1 MASNPLSLYNNAPSN
16 PLSLY
21 NNALRKDVLSSSLDD
36 QIAPELS
43 DMILGKAPPVYSDPN
58 ELFASTYFT
67 ESMERLV
74 SDISANIDQDKG
86 LTIPLFSLFGGGKT
100 HSLIMLYHAF
110 RNPQMAEK
118 FGLHVI
124 DGVKVIGIG
133 GKDANTAP
141 SPADSKEVKTLWG
154 YIAKQ
159 LGKYELISQYD
170 RDMMTPTTDKLE
182 ELFGGEKVLIL
193 FDEMVWYLSRLR
205 GTLYDN
211 YYRQCLNFFEALA
224 NVTTKMPVVFVVT
237 IAAEYKDSKVL
248 AESGYEAVAEELS
261 KRILRVGSVYKAPI
275 ETETDLASV
284 LKKRIFERINDS
296 VIPDLV
302 RRYSELAERFKQY
315 VNDKIVQELPLTY
328 PFHPL
333 YVSALRSLVE
343 NHKGLQRT
351 RDALKITRKVVRKL
365 WNYKPPRSVVLPSDI
380 DVSDGEI
387 KLMLVKDYPDYD
399 SVLEEMKRSTKVLA
413 IYSMLASYVF
423 LRTFYYKLGLDVSG
437 NLAAALPDS
446 REVVTS
452 AVDPVYLNE
461 LKQTPSDLGG
471 YLDDMLN
478 GTQNPDHI
486 VPFLISNKDRY
497 WFTFYFDPKTKCK
510 SDRDKVPTAE
520 AEDWLKRII
529 IGLAETSPEDLEKR
543 SRKTSPNVGFL
554 KLYTSV
560 VSDLDKLIEADE
572 RSYTLV
578 IIDKPACPSCT
589 DDSQIKDSIRRFIY
603 SVAPGGSP
611 RRYSNTIAVMFSLS
625 KEWVRQKMLDYAKEY
640 LACDRLDV
648 SQYYKEEVLRNVARK
663 MISDY
668 MTSLRNMVYALVFQ
682 YYDRLAFPDGRNEV
696 KIVSLTSGEK
706 ILMGEAW
713 STLVNEKVVTDDAS
727 SFEYLEY
734 FLKNNVGIQKI
745 EGMTFSQLRD
755 MFYAN
760 SLLPWVSDDGL
771 RKALID
777 GVTTRKIGLQTG
789 SRIYFKAP
797 DSNIKIDDSTLI
809 ISAEEAAQR
818 EIEELIKQERVMQE
832 GDRVIREYCVV
843 VTQDGT
849 EIPIDSLMGR
859 QDWLS
864 VYVTGRIEWRKEE
877 KEEGVE
883 IMAPTLVQGL
893 EGEEKSVGITV
904 KKVGNF
910 SDKVSL
916 EASEGT
922 IEPKEGVPPFDAVLK
937 VRLERPTTVTIA
949 AKYGDK
955 TKTHAIQL
963 QIEKKEEEP
972 LLSSVSTTTQITEID
987 ILKPDANLP
996 DILGKFRQIIGVKE
1010 VEGELIL
1017 ENPGKVTV
1025 VVRPAKMKLDDFATF
1040 LRAQLSLIGS
1050 LSARISGSLRVK
1062 ISEFKR
1068 IEEGSVNSINE
1079 LISKGVIAVRGK
1091 REGQ

>member
-1 MASNPLSLYNNAPSN
+1 
-16 PLSLY
+16 
-21 NNALRKDVLSSSLDD
+21 
-36 QIAPELS
+36 
-43 DMILGKAPPVYSDPN
+43 
-58 ELFASTYFT
+58 
-67 ESMERLV
+67 
-74 SDISANIDQDKG
+74 
-86 LTIPLFSLFGGGKT
+86 
-100 HSLIMLYHAF
+100 
-110 RNPQMAEK
+110 
-118 FGLHVI
+118 
-124 DGVKVIGIG
+124 
-133 GKDANTAP
+133 
-141 SPADSKEVKTLWG
+141 
-154 YIAKQ
+154 
-159 LGKYELISQYD
+159 
-170 RDMMTPTTDKLE
+170 
-182 ELFGGEKVLIL
+182 
-193 FDEMVWYLSRLR
+193 
-205 GTLYDN
+205 
-211 YYRQCLNFFEALA
+211 
-224 NVTTKMPVVFVVT
+224 
-237 IAAEYKDSKVL
+237 
-248 AESGYEAVAEELS
+248 
-261 KRILRVGSVYKAPI
+261 
-275 ETETDLASV
+275 
-284 LKKRIFERINDS
+284 
-296 VIPDLV
+296 
-302 RRYSELAERFKQY
+302 
-315 VNDKIVQELPLTY
+315 LPLTY

-333 YVSALRSLVE
+333 YVFALRSLVE

-351 RDALKITRKVVRKL
+351 RDALKLTRKAVRKL

-399 SVLEEMKRSTKVLA
+399 SVLEEIKRSTKA
-413 IYSMLASYVF
+413 IYSMLASYIF

-461 LKQTPSDLGG
+461 LKQTPSDLRG

-478 GTQNPDHI
+478 GTQNPDHM

-529 IGLAETSPEDLEKR
+529 IGLAEDLEKR
-543 SRKTSPNVGFL
+543 SRKTSPDVGFL
-554 KLYTSV
+554 KLYPSV

-572 RSYTLV
+572 PSYTLV
-578 IIDKPACPSCT
+578 IIDKPACASCT
-589 DDSQIKDSIRRFIY
+589 DDGQIKDSIRRFIY
-603 SVAPGGSP
+603 SVSPGGSP
-611 RRYSNTIAVMFSLS
+611 RRYSNTIAVMFSSLS
-625 KEWVRQKMLDYAKEY
+625 KEGMRQNMLDYAKEY

-648 SQYYKEEVLRNVARK
+648 SQYYKEEVLRNFARK
-663 MISDY
+663 MISEY
-668 MTSLRNMVYALVFQ
+668 MTSLRNEVYNLVLQ

-696 KIVSLTSGEK
+696 KIVSLTSEEK
-706 ILMGEAW
+706 TLMGEAW
-713 STLVNEKVVTDDAS
+713 SYLVKEGKVVTDDKIN
-727 SFEYLEY
+727 FEYLEY
-734 FLKNNVGIQKI
+734 YLKNNVGIKI

-755 MFYAN
+755 MFYTN

-777 GVTTRKIGLQTG
+777 GVTTRKIGLQTR
-789 SRIYFKAP
+789 SRIYFKAW

-818 EIEELIKQERVMQE
+818 EIEDLIKQEKVVQE
-832 GDRVIREYCVV
+832 GDRVIREYYVV

-849 EIPIDSLMGR
+849 EIPIASLMGR

-864 VYVTGRIEWRKEE
+864 VYVTGRIEERKEE

-883 IMAPTLVQGL
+883 IMAPTQAQGL
-893 EGEEKSVGITV
+893 EGEEMSVSITV

-910 SDKVSL
+910 SGKVSL
-916 EASEGT
+916 EASEGA

-937 VRLERPTTVTIA
+937 VRPERSTAVTVV

-955 TKTHAIQL
+955 IKTHAIQL
-963 QIEKKEEEP
+963 QIEKKEEEH
-972 LLSSVSTTTQITEID
+972 LLSSVSTTTQITVIEV
-987 ILKPDANLP
+987 LKPGANLP
-996 DILGKFRQIIGVKE
+996 EILSKFRQIIGVKE

-1025 VVRPAKMKLDDFATF
+1025 VVRPAKMKLDDFVTF
-1040 LRAQLSLIGS
+1040 LRTELSLIGS
-1050 LSARISGSLRVK
+1050 PSARISVSGSLRVK

>member
-1 MASNPLSLYNNAPSN
+1 
-16 PLSLY
+16 
-21 NNALRKDVLSSSLDD
+21 
-36 QIAPELS
+36 
-43 DMILGKAPPVYSDPN
+43 
-58 ELFASTYFT
+58 
-67 ESMERLV
+67 
-74 SDISANIDQDKG
+74 
-86 LTIPLFSLFGGGKT
+86 
-100 HSLIMLYHAF
+100 
-110 RNPQMAEK
+110 
-118 FGLHVI
+118 
-124 DGVKVIGIG
+124 VIGIG

-159 LGKYELISQYD
+159 LGKYELISQHD

-182 ELFGGEKVLIL
+182 ELFRGEKVLIL
-193 FDEMVWYLSRLR
+193 FDEMAWYLSRLR
-205 GTLYDN
+205 GTLYDS

-237 IAAEYKDSKVL
+237 IAAEYKDNKVL

-275 ETETDLASV
+275 ETETDLAEV
-284 LKKRIFERINDS
+284 LKKRIFERINGS
-296 VIPDLV
+296 AISNLA
-302 RRYSELAERFKQY
+302 RQYSELAERFKQY
-315 VNDKIVQELPLTY
+315 VDDKIVQELPLTY

-333 YVSALRSLVE
+333 YVFALRSLVE

-399 SVLEEMKRSTKVLA
+399 SVLEEIKRSTKVLA
-413 IYSMLASYVF
+413 IYSMLASYIF

-446 REVVTS
+446 REAVTS

-461 LKQTPSDLGG
+461 LKQTPSDLRG

-529 IGLAETSPEDLEKR
+529 IGLAETSTEDLEKR
-543 SRKTSPNVGFL
+543 SRKTSPDVGFL

-560 VSDLDKLIEADE
+560 VSDLDELIEVDE

-578 IIDKPACPSCT
+578 IIDRPACTSCT
-589 DDSQIKDSIRRFIY
+589 DDSQIRDSIRRFIY

-625 KEWVRQKMLDYAKEY
+625 KEGMRQKMLDYAKEY

-648 SQYYKEEVLRNVARK
+648 SQYYKEDVLKNVARK
-663 MISDY
+663 MISEY
-668 MTSLRNMVYALVFQ
+668 MTSLRNEVYNLVLQ

-696 KIVSLTSGEK
+696 RIVSLTSEDK
-706 ILMGEAW
+706 TLMGEAW
-713 STLVNEKVVTDDAS
+713 SYLVKEGKVVTDNTIN
-727 SFEYLEY
+727 FEYLEF

-745 EGMTFSQLRD
+745 EGMTFSQLKD
-755 MFYAN
+755 MFYTN

-771 RKALID
+771 RNALID

-789 SRIYFKAP
+789 SSIYFKAQ
-797 DSNIKIDDSTLI
+797 DSNIKINDSTLI

-818 EIEELIKQERVMQE
+818 EIEDLIKQEGVMQE
-832 GDRVIREYCVV
+832 GDRVIRKYYVV

-849 EIPIDSLMGR
+849 EIPIASLVGR

-864 VYVTGRIEWRKEE
+864 VYVTGKIDERKEE

-883 IMAPTLVQGL
+883 IMAPTLVQVL
-893 EGEEKSVGITV
+893 EGEEKSVRITV

-910 SDKVSL
+910 SGKVSL
-916 EASEGT
+916 EASEGA
-922 IEPKEGVPPFDAVLK
+922 IEPKEGVPPFDAVLR
-937 VRLERPTTVTIA
+937 VRLERPTAVTIA

-955 TKTHAIQL
+955 IKTHAIQL

-972 LLSSVSTTTQITEID
+972 LLSSVSTTTQITVIEV
-987 ILKPDANLP
+987 LKPDANLP
-996 DILGKFRQIIGVKE
+996 EILSKFRQIIGVKE

-1025 VVRPAKMKLDDFATF
+1025 VVRPAKMKLDDFVTF
-1040 LRAQLSLIGS
+1040 LRTELSLIGS
-1050 LSARISGSLRVK
+1050 PSARISVSGSLRVK

-1079 LISKGVIAVRGK
+1079 FISKGVIAVRGK

>member
-1 MASNPLSLYNNAPSN
+1 
-16 PLSLY
+16 
-21 NNALRKDVLSSSLDD
+21 
-36 QIAPELS
+36 
-43 DMILGKAPPVYSDPN
+43 
-58 ELFASTYFT
+58 
-67 ESMERLV
+67 
-74 SDISANIDQDKG
+74 
-86 LTIPLFSLFGGGKT
+86 
-100 HSLIMLYHAF
+100 
-110 RNPQMAEK
+110 
-118 FGLHVI
+118 
-124 DGVKVIGIG
+124 
-133 GKDANTAP
+133 
-141 SPADSKEVKTLWG
+141 
-154 YIAKQ
+154 
-159 LGKYELISQYD
+159 
-170 RDMMTPTTDKLE
+170 TTDKLE
-182 ELFGGEKVLIL
+182 ELFRGEKVLVL

-205 GTLYDN
+205 GTLYDS

-224 NVTTKMPVVFVVT
+224 NVTTKMPVVSVVT
-237 IAAEYKDSKVL
+237 IAAEYKDDKVL

-261 KRILRVGSVYKAPI
+261 KRILKVGSVYKAPI
-275 ETETDLASV
+275 ETETDLAGV

-296 VIPDLV
+296 AISDLA

-315 VNDKIVQELPLTY
+315 VDDKIVQELPLTY

-351 RDALKITRKVVRKL
+351 RDALKITRKAVRKL
-365 WNYKPPRSVVLPSDI
+365 WNHKPPRSVVLPSDI

-399 SVLEEMKRSTKVLA
+399 SVLEEIKRSTKVLA
-413 IYSMLASYVF
+413 IYSMLASYIF

-437 NLAAALPDS
+437 SLAAALPDS
-446 REVVTS
+446 REAVTS

-461 LKQTPSDLGG
+461 LKQTPSDLRG

-478 GTQNPDHI
+478 GAQNPDHV
-486 VPFLISNKDRY
+486 VPFLVSNKDRY

-529 IGLAETSPEDLEKR
+529 IELAEDLEKR
-543 SRKTSPNVGFL
+543 SRKTPPNVGFL

-572 RSYTLV
+572 PSYTLV

-589 DDSQIKDSIRRFIY
+589 DDSQIKDAVRRFIY
-603 SVAPGGSP
+603 SVAPGGSPSSP

-625 KEWVRQKMLDYAKEY
+625 KEGMRQKMLDYAKEY

-663 MISDY
+663 IISEY
-668 MTSLRNMVYALVFQ
+668 MTSLRNAIYAQVFH
-682 YYDRLAFPDGRNEV
+682 YYDRLAFPDGRNDV
-696 KIVSLTSGEK
+696 KIVSLTSEGK
-706 ILMGEAW
+706 TLMGEAW
-713 STLVNEKVVTDDAS
+713 STLVKEDKVVTDNEIN
-727 SFEYLEY
+727 FGYLEY
-734 FLKNNVGIQKI
+734 YLKNNVGIKI

-760 SLLPWVSDDGL
+760 SLLPWVSEDGL

-777 GVTTRKIGLQTG
+777 GVTNRKIGLQTG
-789 SRIYFKAP
+789 SRIYFKAQ

-818 EIEELIKQERVMQE
+818 EIEDLIKQEKVMQE
-832 GDRVIREYCVV
+832 GDRVIREYYVV

-849 EIPIDSLMGR
+849 EIPIASLMGR

-864 VYVTGRIEWRKEE
+864 VYVTGRIEERKEE

-883 IMAPTLVQGL
+883 IMAPTQAQGL
-893 EGEEKSVGITV
+893 EGEEMSVRITV

-910 SDKVSL
+910 SGKVSL
-916 EASEGT
+916 EASEGA

-937 VRLERPTTVTIA
+937 VRPERSTAVTIV

-955 TKTHAIQL
+955 IKTHAIQL

-972 LLSSVSTTTQITEID
+972 LLSSVGTTTQITVIEV
-987 ILKPDANLP
+987 LKPGANLP
-996 DILGKFRQIIGVKE
+996 EILSKFRQIIGVKE

-1025 VVRPAKMKLDDFATF
+1025 VIRPAKMELGDFVTF
-1040 LRAQLSLIGS
+1040 LRNELSNIGS

-1062 ISEFKR
+1062 ISKFKR